1 MDIDIILSCGCN
13 PNKVYKTRKTYE
25 NHLKSVK
32 HKTWEEQKLLKDY
45 KKSSTEYEN
54 LLGSYKLKNER
65 LLIENN
71 NLNNKLNEKMQII
84 EYYLKNFIILQIIL
98 LIKYS

>member
-32 HKTWEEQKLLKDY
+32 HKTWEEQKLLKDL
-45 KKSSTEYEN
+45 KKVVQNMRIY
-54 LLGSYKLKNER
+54 
-65 LLIENN
+65 
-71 NLNNKLNEKMQII
+71 
-84 EYYLKNFIILQIIL
+84 
-98 LIKYS
+98 